1 MNNHLWFPAFLVTLL
16 LVSAFV
22 AIQAVN
28 AQETPILGYPYDTNE
43 AEGGETEGGYRLSG
57 TLFTLNGDANIT
69 SMSCEMQ
76 INNDNNNPAPAYYQ
90 FAIYKD
96 NAGTVG
102 ALIAQTEV
110 GIKDPPTSGSWFS
123 DQWRTLN
130 FTSPVSLQA
139 NSYWLVVIS
148 EDKYVM
154 IHNSYSI
161 NQSTSIH
168 ALLNSLTPPTSF
180 NSSAYID
187 VPLVIA
193 IYASG
198 YGASSVLPPPP
209 PTNEPV
215 ASRAFLNAKSTNS
228 SISKI
233 EIVGNLTANNTGVP
247 LANMTFS
254 YRSINESESML
265 HQFANTTTDS
275 NGNFAVDW
283 LPPSAGSYIVNATYG
298 GDSMYGPVFDGI
310 NVLVTDRTQVFTV
323 ESNSTVT
330 SLTFNPE
337 NSELNLSVTG
347 ESGTIGF
354 VDLYVSKSLVENVS
368 AIQAYIDDNPV
379 SYTVTSTDDTWILH
393 FYYHHSSHNILFDLS
408 GAKISSVPDM
418 PEASSVPEMPN
429 VALSL
434 IIVALVTIAAL
445 LIIVQKR
452 CRISP

>member
-1 MNNHLWFPAFLVTLL
+1 MNNHLCFPAFLVTLL
-16 LVSAFV
+16 LVSVAFG
-22 AIQAVN
+22 AIQVVN
-28 AQETPILGYPYDTNE
+28 AQETPILGYPYDTNQ

-57 TLFTLNGDANIT
+57 TLFTLNGNATIT

-76 INNDNNNPAPAYYQ
+76 INNDNNNPAPAHYQ
-90 FAIYKD
+90 FAIYQD

-110 GIKDPPTSGSWFS
+110 GIKNPPTSGSWFS
-123 DQWRTLN
+123 DQWRTAN
-130 FTSPVSLQA
+130 FTSPISLQSG
-139 NSYWLVVIS
+139 NYWLIVIS

-154 IHNSYSI
+154 IHDSYSI

-168 ALLNSLTPPTSF
+168 ALQNSLTPPTSF

-215 ASRAFLNAKSTNS
+215 ASRAFLSAKSADS
-228 SISKI
+228 SNGKI

-247 LANMTFS
+247 FANMTFS

-283 LPPSAGSYIVNATYG
+283 FPPSEGSYIVNATYG

-337 NSELNLSVTG
+337 NNELNLSVTG
-347 ESGTIGF
+347 ESGTTGF
-354 VDLYVSKSLVENVS
+354 VDVFVTKSLVGNVS
-368 AIQAYIDDNPV
+368 AIEAYIDGNPIP
-379 SYTVTSTDDTWILH
+379 YTVTSTDDSWILH
-393 FYYHHSSHNILFDLS
+393 FFYHHSSHNIIFDLS
-408 GAKISSVPDM
+408 GAKIFQYQIC
-418 PEASSVPEMPN
+418 
-429 VALSL
+429 LR
-434 IIVALVTIAAL
+434 L
-445 LIIVQKR
+445 LRFQKCLMQR
-452 CRISP
+452 CR